1 MPFMSWYFTLLVCGL
16 FLIGSEIFL
25 PGGILGVIGAASL
38 IGAAVIGFNIF
49 SPVLGWL
56 SLLLILILTGLA
68 VFIWI
73 KYFPKSPVGKALSL
87 AQNIS
92 AKDQDNSPWKP
103 GMKGIA
109 LSDLRPS
116 GKALIENRRADVIAE
131 NGTWIER
138 NAAVELTKV
147 EGNRIH
153 VRMLKEES

>member
-1 MPFMSWYFTLLVCGL
+1 
-16 FLIGSEIFL
+16 
-25 PGGILGVIGAASL
+25 
-38 IGAAVIGFNIF
+38 
-49 SPVLGWL
+49 
-56 SLLLILILTGLA
+56 
-68 VFIWI
+68 
-73 KYFPKSPVGKALSL
+73 
-87 AQNIS
+87 
-92 AKDQDNSPWKP
+92 
-103 GMKGIA
+103 MKGIA